1 MFAKASKAISGA
13 LSRQGDGIHEAEV
26 ATTQTSPAQT
36 TRTATPAATSAAT
49 TAAAAAAHRNR
60 ITGPQW
66 LARTKHKEFM
76 EKNKGLYAA
85 SPERKAKAEKRKEER
100 KNKRKNKRTC
110 TLSDVDST
118 YFSGT
123 TIVFDTTAMDLEDFM
138 LDLEDAVAGGAVKNL
153 DTTDN
158 PSKDERRMAVQ
169 SAISGVSTA
178 FVNNP
183 PYITVRDTEK
193 DKWICPVNIHE
204 IPFGDNDDPCQ
215 VRLSKI
221 TPEPEPE
228 QGGGGRSYRRKTHKR
243 SRTNKRKT
251 QKRSRT
257 NKRRTNKK
265 SRTNKRKTQKR
276 SRTNKRRTQKI

>member
-13 LSRQGDGIHEAEV
+13 LSRQGDGIHEAEAV
-26 ATTQTSPAQT
+26 TTQTSTAKT
-36 TRTATPAATSAAT
+36 TRTATSAAT
-49 TAAAAAAHRNR
+49 TAAAAHRNR

-66 LARTKHKEFM
+66 LARTKHKDFM

-85 SPERKAKAEKRKEER
+85 SPERRAKAKKREAER
-100 KNKRKNKRTC
+100 KNNRTC

-123 TIVFDTTAMDLEDFM
+123 TIVFDTTAVDLEEFM
-138 LDLEDAVAGGAVKNL
+138 IDLEGAVADRAVENL

-158 PSKDERRMAVQ
+158 HSKEERRARSMAVQ

-204 IPFGDNDDPCQ
+204 TPFGDNDDPCQ

>member
-85 SPERKAKAEKRKEER
+85 SPERRAKAKKREAER
-100 KNKRKNKRTC
+100 KNNRTC

-257 NKRRTNKK
+257 NKRRTQK
-265 SRTNKRKTQKR
+265 SER
-276 SRTNKRRTQKI
+276 S